1 MVTRSILRIAL
12 ITAALL
18 MVPAIAM
25 QFTAEVNWGPGDFLI
40 AGALLFGTGTA
51 YVLVTRN
58 IAGRASRIAVG
69 AGLALALLIVWA
81 ELAVEIF

>member
-25 QFTAEVNWGPGDFLI
+25 QFTAEVNWLPR
-40 AGALLFGTGTA
+40 GTRQPSCA
-51 YVLVTRN
+51 
-58 IAGRASRIAVG
+58 A
-69 AGLALALLIVWA
+69 
-81 ELAVEIF
+81 